1 MELDNIRINILN
13 SIIEE
18 YQNSEDYQALLDL
31 ITRGQDISFILKK
44 WALTYVFCMNN
55 SRISW
60 NDGKASLMY
69 IDELATFQMGYYL
82 YCDYVKYFLGASV
95 LYPTM
100 ELTFESNLQHYSLV
114 SDGIIDYSKYISQSL
129 TV

>member
-13 SIIEE
+13 SIIEA
-18 YQNSEDYQALLDL
+18 YQNSEDYQTLLDL
-31 ITRGQDISFILKK
+31 ITRGQDISFI
-44 WALTYVFCMNN
+44 
-55 SRISW
+55 SW
-60 NDGKASLMY
+60 NDGKASIMY

-82 YCDYVKYFLGASV
+82 YCEYVKYFLGASV

-100 ELTFESNLQHYSLV
+100 ELIFESNLQHYSLV